1 MTRSNILAFSVLTC
15 VLGLLATGCA
25 TPSYT
30 TSPYHPGP
38 AAGQAV
44 GTGVGLAVG
53 ETAGF
58 VVGTGEGIVEGAA
71 APFDTTTHIVR
82 RWHTE
87 TTADGR
93 TIQVPED
100 ILVDSKG
107 RPVTMAP
114 PPRAPPA
121 AAPAVQPAPAPV
133 ATPTAAP
140 ATPPTP

>member
-1 MTRSNILAFSVLTC
+1 MGNLGDESIMTHKHTLAVYAIPA
-15 VLGLLATGCA
+15 LLCFLAAGCT

-58 VVGTGEGIVEGAA
+58 VVGAGEGVVTGVA
-71 APFDTTTHIVR
+71 APFDTTTHVVR

-107 RPVTMAP
+107 RPVTP
-114 PPRAPPA
+114 VPPA
-121 AAPAVQPAPAPV
+121 KP
-133 ATPTAAP
+133 
-140 ATPPTP
+140 